1 MTSPAESPVAQNAP
15 APLPALRAEMV
26 FQALYRRWM
35 WLLITTVTTPLLAWI
50 GWSFMPERF
59 EARARVTVQ
68 DPQTVNPFLGD
79 LAVEWDAEDRATLI
93 TSILRSPSTMETVL
107 RELGTVTDRSTLEE
121 IERETRSLAER
132 MMIVEVGGG
141 VVLIKLISARPEESF
156 HGVQALVNAFV
167 HEMLRPQR
175 DNVTASSNFL
185 ESELATI
192 EGELSELEHRIT
204 TFRQEHADQVPEMRS
219 ATLAEHHALR
229 QALVEAELHMQ
240 STTRQVQA
248 TEERLRALSP
258 DERALEALVTE
269 ARSNLAR
276 ARAEL
281 GDEHP
286 RIAAARARVR
296 ELETQLRTARGER
309 HEVDLDRLEAQTAG
323 REDGEGSGGP
333 GVLTSELLAYRGM
346 LREREGAAAEA
357 SLLRERIGTA
367 RSTLIASV
375 TVEEELG
382 MMMREIEARR
392 SGHAELLTRAQQAR
406 VMRDLATQGDLQQVW
421 VLEPPVLPTQSL
433 KPARWLVTIGGFLGG
448 LVLGIVLIAV
458 GESMSRLV
466 RTPEEAALAVGAR
479 RAFIMP
485 RLGKGP

>member
-1 MTSPAESPVAQNAP
+1 MTSPESPASSEP
-15 APLPALRAEMV
+15 SSHSPLHAEMV

-35 WLLITTVTTPLLAWI
+35 WLLITSLTTPLLAWA
-50 GWSFMPERF
+50 GWSFVPERF

-93 TSILRSPSTMETVL
+93 TSILRSPSTMESVL
-107 RELGTVTDRSTLEE
+107 RELGTITEDATLEE
-121 IERETRSLAER
+121 IEHETRSLAER
-132 MMIVEVGGG
+132 MMIVEVGSG

-175 DNVTASSNFL
+175 DNVTASSRFL
-185 ESELATI
+185 ESELITI
-192 EGELSELEHRIT
+192 RGELTELEHHIT
-204 TFRQEHADQVPEMRS
+204 TFRQAHADQVPEMRS

-258 DERALEALVTE
+258 DERSLEALVTE
-269 ARSNLAR
+269 ARTSLAR
-276 ARAEL
+276 ARSQL
-281 GDEHP
+281 GDIHP
-286 RIAAARARVR
+286 RVEAAQTRVR
-296 ELETQLRTARGER
+296 ELEAQLQTARGER
-309 HEVDLDRLEAQTAG
+309 HVVDLDRLEAQTAG
-323 REDGEGSGGP
+323 RDDGERGASP
-333 GVLTSELLAYRGM
+333 GVLTSELLAYRAM

-357 SLLRERIGTA
+357 SLLRERIDTA

-392 SGHAELLTRAQQAR
+392 SVHGELLMRAQQAR
-406 VMRDLATQGDLQQVW
+406 VMRDLATEGDLQQVW

-433 KPARWLVTIGGFLGG
+433 KPARWLVTLGAFLGG
-448 LVLGIVLIAV
+448 LVLGIVLIAIA
-458 GESMSRLV
+458 ESMSRLV
-466 RTPEEAALAVGAR
+466 RTPEEAALVVGAK
-479 RAFIMP
+479 RAFVMP
-485 RLGKGP
+485 RLGKGA

>member
-1 MTSPAESPVAQNAP
+1 MTSPETPTSL
-15 APLPALRAEMV
+15 APLPPLRAEMV
-26 FQALYRRWM
+26 FQAIYRRWM
-35 WLLITTVTTPLLAWI
+35 WLLITSVTTPLLAWT
-50 GWSFMPERF
+50 GWSFVPERY

-93 TSILRSPSTMETVL
+93 TSILRSPSTMESVL
-107 RELGTVTDRSTLEE
+107 RELGTINEDTSLEE

-141 VVLIKLISARPEESF
+141 VVLIKLVSSRPEESF

-175 DNVTASSNFL
+175 DNVTASSRFL
-185 ESELATI
+185 EAELVTI
-192 EGELSELEHRIT
+192 EGELNALEHRIT
-204 TFRQEHADQVPEMRS
+204 LFRQEHADQVPEMRS

-258 DERALEALVTE
+258 AERSLEALVTE
-269 ARSNLAR
+269 ARTALAR
-276 ARAEL
+276 TRSEL
-281 GDEHP
+281 GEQHP
-286 RIAAARARVR
+286 RVEAARIRLR
-296 ELETQLRTARGER
+296 ELEAQLQTARGE
-309 HEVDLDRLEAQTAG
+309 HHVIDLDRLEAQTASHDDE
-323 REDGEGSGGP
+323 RHAAP
-333 GVLTSELLAYRGM
+333 GVLTSELLAYRAM

-357 SLLRERIGTA
+357 SLLRERIDTA

-375 TVEEELG
+375 TVEEQLG
-382 MMMREIEARR
+382 SMMREIEARR
-392 SGHAELLTRAQQAR
+392 SVHAELLTRAHQAR
-406 VMRDLATQGDLQQVW
+406 VMRDLATEGDLQQVW
-421 VLEPPVLPTQSL
+421 VLEPPALPTQSL
-433 KPARWLVTIGGFLGG
+433 KPSRWLVTLGALVGG

-458 GESMSRLV
+458 AESMSRLV
-466 RTPEEAALAVGAR
+466 RTPEEAALAVGAK
-479 RAFIMP
+479 RAFVMP
-485 RLGKGP
+485 RLGKGA